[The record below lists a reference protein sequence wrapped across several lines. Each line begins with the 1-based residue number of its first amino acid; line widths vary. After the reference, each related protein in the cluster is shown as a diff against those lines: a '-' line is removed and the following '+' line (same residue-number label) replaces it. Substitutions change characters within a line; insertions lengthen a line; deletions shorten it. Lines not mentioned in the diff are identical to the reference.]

1 MSDVGQARAVSRAQL
16 VATLVFT
23 SVVLALVIIGS
34 WPIYRKPTLFVAGA
48 AALVAG
54 LAVGLIIVRRR
65 LRALPALALAL
76 ATYAVVGLLAA
87 VPSTWSA
94 LPATLGDGA
103 LEVLTAPVTGWKNLL
118 TITIPVGDFQG
129 MQLPLFLVVYVAA
142 LLSVLFS
149 LRLVRFW
156 GLALAAL
163 AVALLFPTVF
173 GARAAAET
181 VTVPLLSLRAP
192 VHLICG
198 LLGLGLLLA
207 WPIVRQRRQRLAA
220 RVAYVSDVLGDA
232 EGETAR
238 KSTDAAKV
246 AVASSG
252 RRAARLRR
260 IALAVGM
267 AVVAAVVA
275 GTVSGP
281 LLGDRDRIVG
291 RSVVEPET
299 QVPPLNSPL
308 AAFRRNFT
316 AAHLNQTLL
325 SVSGDAPQRLRFATL
340 GEYDGQVFRTA
351 DPEQSN
357 SADTAFRRVPF
368 VLDTAGATRD
378 ATVTVGDYQ
387 SVWVPLGEQL
397 EQLHFDGGDQRSL
410 GSRFFFSDRLQSGLQ
425 LADRAG
431 QQGLRSG
438 DEYTFSFAPN
448 DEQPSSEVGPG
459 VGSVDG
465 VSADLMPAL
474 NEWVAQK
481 REGGATLGEVQRLN
495 RLLIQRSYLGH
506 SKDDPGHDEN
516 SWLPRDYQFRSSDA
530 GHTRAR
536 IDGLF
541 ASMLDSRYLDCS
553 STVSQCA
560 ATVGDQ
566 EQYATATA
574 LVARVVG
581 FPSRVV
587 YGAKVDDDGQVRGRD
602 VTAWAEVLTSD
613 GRWVAIDADPR
624 TDNRFVENPDQNAFK
639 RYSPTTAQQNA
650 GQVPPPDKDPSGGD
664 LGSDVASGSQTL
676 AQVLAIVRLATT
688 VLFWAALITL
698 PLWGVL
704 LLKLLRRR
712 RRRTRG
718 TADQRVVA
726 GWDEHV
732 DNIVDAG
739 GSAPIRATRREI
751 AEPLSSERR
760 QLADLADWAAFSGV
774 ALSTEQAAEYWR
786 LVDAERARMVAGR
799 TRWQRWKARLSPK
812 SLTGYVRRVRILA
825 QVPQRFRLGLGR
837 GKTR

>member
-1 MSDVGQARAVSRAQL
+1 MSDTRQTQAVSRAQL
-16 VATLVFT
+16 VATLAFT
-23 SVVLALVIIGS
+23 SAVLALVIIGS
-34 WPIYRKPTLFVAGA
+34 WPIYRKPTLFVAGG

-54 LAVGLIIVRRR
+54 LAVGLVIVRRR
-65 LRALPALALAL
+65 LRPLPAITLAVA
-76 ATYAVVGLLAA
+76 AYAVVGLLAA

-103 LEVLTAPVTGWKNLL
+103 LEVLSAPVTGWKNLL
-118 TITIPVGDFQG
+118 TITLPVGDFQG

-149 LRLVRFW
+149 LRLTRGW
-156 GLALAAL
+156 GLALPVLGA
-163 AVALLFPTVF
+163 ALLFPTFF
-173 GARAAAET
+173 GARGAAET
-181 VTVPLLSLRAP
+181 VSLPGLRAP
-192 VHLICG
+192 VHLVCG

-207 WPIVRQRRQRLAA
+207 WPIVRQRRARLAA
-220 RVAYVSDVLGDA
+220 RVAYAGDVTGQA
-232 EGETAR
+232 EGEAAR
-238 KSTDAAKV
+238 KPADAVEV
-246 AVASSG
+246 AIASPG
-252 RRAARLRR
+252 RRGARLRR
-260 IALAVGM
+260 VALAVGM
-267 AVVAAVVA
+267 AVVAVVVA
-275 GTVSGP
+275 GAASGP
-281 LLGDRDRIVG
+281 LLGDRDRVVG

-325 SVSGDAPQRLRFATL
+325 TVSGDAPQRLRFATL
-340 GEYDGQVFRTA
+340 GEYDGDVFRTA
-351 DPEQSN
+351 DPEQRS

-368 VLDTAGATRD
+368 VLDTTGETRD

-397 EQLHFDGGDQRSL
+397 GQLRFDGGEQRSL
-410 GSRFFFSDRLQSGLQ
+410 GSRFFFSDRLQSGIQ

-431 QQGLRSG
+431 QQGLRAG
-438 DEYTFSFAPN
+438 DEYTFSFAP
-448 DEQPSSEVGPG
+448 DDDQPSSDLGPG
-459 VGSVDG
+459 SGSVDG
-465 VSADLMPAL
+465 VSADLMPEL

-506 SKDDPGHDEN
+506 SKDDPGQGEN
-516 SWLPRDYQFRSSDA
+516 SWLPRDYQFRGSDA

-541 ASMLDSRYLDCS
+541 GSMLDNRYLDCS

-574 LVARVVG
+574 LIARVVG

-587 YGAKVDDDGQVRGRD
+587 YGAKVEEDGRVQGRD

-613 GRWVAIDADPR
+613 GRWVAVDADPR

-664 LGSDVASGSQTL
+664 LGSDVASSSQVL
-676 AQVLAIVRLATT
+676 ARVLAIVRGTTT

-704 LLKLLRRR
+704 LVKLLRRR

-718 TADQRVVA
+718 SSDQRIVA

-739 GSAPIRATRREI
+739 GSVPIRATRREI
-751 AEPLSSERR
+751 AEPLGSESRR
-760 QLADLADWAAFSGV
+760 LADLADWAAFSGV
-774 ALSTEQAAEYWR
+774 GLSAEQAAEYWR
-786 LVDAERARMVAGR
+786 LVDAERVRMVADKTG
-799 TRWQRWKARLSPK
+799 WQRWKARLSPK

-825 QVPQRFRLGLGR
+825 QVPQRLRLGLGR